1 MIRAPL
7 QAPTPLSVTY
17 SDGYRAVGRAWIR
30 AEAGG
35 ERTGI
40 LYLHGIQ
47 SHGGWYEWSAS
58 LLARRGAVWMPD
70 RRGSGRNVT
79 ARGDV
84 ANPDRWLVDLD
95 ELVAKFRQ
103 ECGAEAVDVVG
114 VSWGGKLALAWSL
127 RRPAGLRR
135 LLLVAP
141 GLFPRVDL
149 PLSVRMRI
157 AAALLAAPT
166 RHFPIPLNDAA
177 LFTESADGQAF
188 IRDDSIKLETA
199 TARFLYNSR
208 RLDQRIARA
217 KPATIAAPVTAL
229 LAGGDRI
236 VNTDL
241 IRSRLIELCASRPE
255 IVMFPGASHS
265 LEFEPGDAFQAAL
278 EAWRD
283 GIPSA
288 TDRC

>member
-7 QAPTPLSVTY
+7 QAPTPLRVPF
-17 SDGYRAVGRAWIR
+17 SDGYRAVGRAWVP

-35 ERTGI
+35 QRTGI

-58 LLARRGAVWMPD
+58 LLAQRAAVWMPD
-70 RRGSGRNVT
+70 RRGSGRNDA

-84 ANPDRWLVDLD
+84 ANPDRWLADLD
-95 ELVAKFRQ
+95 ELVAKMRE
-103 ECGAEAVDVVG
+103 ECGVETVDVVG

-127 RRPAGLRR
+127 RGPAALRR
-135 LLLVAP
+135 LLLIAP

-149 PLSVRMRI
+149 PLSVRMRV

-166 RHFPIPLNDAA
+166 RHFPIPLNDSA

-188 IRDDSIKLETA
+188 IRDDPIKLETA

-217 KPATIAAPVTAL
+217 KPTTIATPVTAF
-229 LAGGDRI
+229 LAGADRI
-236 VNTDL
+236 VHTDL
-241 IRSRLIELCASRPE
+241 IRARLMELCSAAPE
-255 IVMFPGASHS
+255 ITLFPGASHS
-265 LEFEPGDAFQAAL
+265 LEFEPGDAFEQALA
-278 EAWRD
+278 AWRD

-288 TDRC
+288 TGRC